1 MRISFVSAYQ
11 EKEFNISMCNYL
23 FLKILLEKKLCLSVG
38 LEWEM
43 KPSEKQNEC

>member
-23 FLKILLEKKLCLSVG
+23 FLKISLEKKLCLPAG
-38 LEWEM
+38 LKWEM
-43 KPSEKQNEC
+43 KLFEKQNDC